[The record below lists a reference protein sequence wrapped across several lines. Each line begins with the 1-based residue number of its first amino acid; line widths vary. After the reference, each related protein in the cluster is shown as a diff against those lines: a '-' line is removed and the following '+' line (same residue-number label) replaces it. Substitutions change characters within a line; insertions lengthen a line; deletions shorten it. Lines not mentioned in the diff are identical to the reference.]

1 MTAYGYDPNNVT
13 THLYPQELSVMPVAR
28 YQTNA
33 PQDGAGYNHSLAPS
47 TQPTGGVALSPTA
60 FPDAPDT
67 AGPAN
72 ANRTDCSTNTV
83 NNANLGTAGGIK
95 PRLQAEQ
102 TLVGNQLTA
111 VAALLP
117 ASTSTLTTVAPA
129 TGPTAGGTALTLTGT
144 GFAAGATVTV
154 GGRAASSVVV
164 VSATSITCVAPAG
177 ECPGILGVSVSGPN
191 GNAYKA
197 ASYTYT

>member
-83 NNANLGTAGGIK
+83 NNTNLGTAGGIK

-117 ASTSTLTTVAPA
+117 ASTSTLTTVAA
-129 TGPTAGGTALTLTGT
+129 
-144 GFAAGATVTV
+144 ATVTV

-197 ASYTYT
+197 ASFTYT